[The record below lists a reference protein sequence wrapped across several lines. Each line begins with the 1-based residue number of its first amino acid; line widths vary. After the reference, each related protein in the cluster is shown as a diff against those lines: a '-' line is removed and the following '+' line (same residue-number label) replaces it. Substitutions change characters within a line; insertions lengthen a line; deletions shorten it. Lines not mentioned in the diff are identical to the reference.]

1 MQPARVQDGPSRLVF
16 HFHSAYS
23 VLGLGKRA
31 GRPLKLSAVG
41 PWEKNTMT
49 VWDRRSGRSFLV
61 DCGADESVLP
71 ASATDRRYR
80 ASSTPLIAANGTL
93 IKTWG
98 KCESSILLSKGHAFT
113 QEFHLADV
121 TDPILGADFFAS
133 NRLAIDMASKRL
145 ISLDNLNVVAT
156 GTTSVSSSI
165 CGLHVARIH
174 SFDTVIDDFPE
185 LLVPRFKFTDSNKHG
200 VEHYITTDGPPL
212 HARARRLKQDKLEVA
227 KAEFAEMEKLGIIR
241 RSNSPW
247 ASPLHIV
254 PKPSGGWRPCGDFRR
269 LNNATVDDRYPLP
282 HIQDFN
288 GSLAGMR
295 IFSKV
300 DLVRGYHQIPVA
312 SADVPKTA
320 VITPFGLWEF
330 LRMPFGLKNA
340 AQAFQRLMDGILQ
353 DVPFVFVYLD
363 DILIA
368 SRTEQEHEE
377 HLRQVFHLLSE
388 NGMVINRKKS
398 VFGVDELIYLGHRVT
413 TSGILPLE
421 SRVEAVND
429 FPVPTSK
436 VSLQRFLGM
445 INYYRRFMPRLADKL
460 HPLHDATKVKGQ
472 AIEGTSE
479 CQSAF
484 LAAKSALV
492 TATLLHH
499 PHSNAKT
506 SITVDASN
514 RAVGG
519 QLEQLLNGIWCPV
532 AFFSRKLSNA
542 ERKYSTFDR
551 ELLAIFLA
559 VKHFRH
565 HIEGLPFTIFTDH
578 KPLTF
583 AFASAVERS
592 PRQTRHMSFISEFS
606 TNVFH
611 VSGKDNVVADALS
624 RPDIS
629 AISLPTIDF
638 RQLAADQAVSE
649 EFAAYKTSITGLR
662 FDNVQF
668 VGCTVLCDVSMGK
681 PRPVVPREWTRR
693 IFDAIHN
700 LAHTGCR
707 PTQRAISSRFVW
719 HGLKR
724 DVRRWCRECHP
735 CQASKIHRHV
745 HAPLTKRPPPD
756 RRFGSLHV
764 DLVGPLDESE
774 GMKYLFTIID
784 RFTRWPE
791 AIPLPDSTTETC
803 ARVLIRH
810 WISRFGVPD
819 DITSDRGPQFTSHMW
834 SELNQLLG
842 ISTSNT
848 TAYRPQANG
857 LVERFHRQLKG
868 SLKARLQGPRWMDE
882 LPLVLLGVRTAWR
895 EDPDCSAAD
904 LVYGTS
910 LRLPGEFL
918 PHEQRDLRV
927 SSEFLRQLRDN
938 MRTVLPPAHEFHGKR
953 SAYTPDSLASTG
965 YVYVRHDAHRKPLQ
979 RPYDGPFK
987 ILEVHEKYYV
997 LDINGRHDSVS
1008 VDRLKTA
1015 YGHQVD
1021 RQPAPVPPPVVPPRA
1036 APSQPPAVAPQPTVH
1051 SRSGRHIQMPFRYR

>member
-1 MQPARVQDGPSRLVF
+1 
-16 HFHSAYS
+16 
-23 VLGLGKRA
+23 
-31 GRPLKLSAVG
+31 
-41 PWEKNTMT
+41 MT

-71 ASATDRRYR
+71 ASAADKRHR
-80 ASSTPLIAANGTL
+80 ATSTPLVAANGTL

-98 KCESSILLSKGHAFT
+98 KRESSILLSKGHSFT

-133 NRLAIDMASKRL
+133 NRLAIDMANKRL
-145 ISLDNLNVVAT
+145 ISLDDLNVVAT
-156 GTTSVSSSI
+156 GAASVSSFI

-174 SFDTVIDDFPE
+174 AFDAIIDEFPE
-185 LLVPRFKFTDSNKHG
+185 LLVPRFKSTDSNQHG
-200 VEHYITTDGPPL
+200 VEHHITTAGPPL

-227 KAEFAEMEKLGIIR
+227 KAEFAEMEKLGIVR

-247 ASPLHIV
+247 ASPLHLV

-288 GSLAGMR
+288 GSLAGMK

-312 SADVPKTA
+312 SADIPKTA

-340 AQAFQRLMDGILQ
+340 AQAFQRLMDGILR

-368 SRTEQEHEE
+368 SRTAQEHEA
-377 HLRQVFHLLSE
+377 HLRQVFRLLSD
-388 NGMVINRKKS
+388 NGMVINRKKC
-398 VFGVDELIYLGHRVT
+398 VFGVSDLIYLGHRVT

-421 SRVEAVND
+421 SRVEAVSD
-429 FPVPTSK
+429 FPVPTNK
-436 VSLQRFLGM
+436 AGLQRFLGM
-445 INYYRRFMPRLADKL
+445 INYYRRFMPRLADTL

-472 AIEGTSE
+472 AIEWTPE

-484 LAAKSALV
+484 LAAKDALV

-499 PHSNAKT
+499 PHPNAQT
-506 SITVDASN
+506 SITVDASI

-519 QLEQLLNGIWCPV
+519 QLEQLLDGTWCPV

-565 HIEGLPFTIFTDH
+565 LIEGLQFTIFTDH
-578 KPLTF
+578 RPLTF
-583 AFASAVERS
+583 AFASAAERS

-606 TNVFH
+606 TTVLH

-624 RPDIS
+624 RPAIS
-629 AISLPTIDF
+629 AISLPTIDY

-649 EFAAYKTSITGLR
+649 EIAAYKTSITGLC
-662 FDNVQF
+662 FADVQF
-668 VGCTVLCDVSMGK
+668 DGCTVLCDISMGK
-681 PRPVVPREWTRR
+681 PRPVVPREWTRKV
-693 IFDAIHN
+693 FDVIHN
-700 LAHTGCR
+700 LAHAGRR
-707 PTQRAISSRFVW
+707 PTQCAISSRFVW

-724 DVRRWCRECHP
+724 DIRKWCKDCHP
-735 CQASKIHRHV
+735 CQASKVHRHV
-745 HAPLTKRPPPD
+745 RAPLTERPPPD

-764 DLVGPLDESE
+764 DLVGPLPESE
-774 GMKYLFTIID
+774 GMSYLFTIID

-791 AIPLPDSTTETC
+791 AIPLPDSTAETC
-803 ARVLIRH
+803 SRALIRH

-819 DITSDRGPQFTSHMW
+819 DITSDRGPQFTSRLW
-834 SELNQLLG
+834 VELNQLLG
-842 ISTSNT
+842 ISASNT

-882 LPLVLLGVRTAWR
+882 LPLVLLGIRTAWR
-895 EDPDCSAAD
+895 EDPDCSASD

-910 LRLPGEFL
+910 LRIPGEFL
-918 PHEQRDLRV
+918 PHEPRDLRV
-927 SSEFLRQLRDN
+927 SSEFLQQLRDK
-938 MRTVLPPAHEFHGKR
+938 MRTVLPPAHEFHGSR
-953 SAYTPDSLASTG
+953 SAYTPASLASTG
-965 YVYVRHDAHRKPLQ
+965 YVYVRHDAHRTPLQ

-987 ILEVHEKYYV
+987 ILEVHDKYYV
-997 LDINGRHDSVS
+997 LEMNGRHDSVS
-1008 VDRLKTA
+1008 IDRLKTA
-1015 YGHQVD
+1015 YGTQVD
-1021 RQPAPVPPPVVPPRA
+1021 RQPEPVPPPAVPPRA
-1036 APSQPPAVAPQPTVH
+1036 VPSQPTPVAPQPTVY
-1051 SRSGRHIQMPFRYR
+1051 SRSGRPIQVPIRYR

>member
-1 MQPARVQDGPSRLVF
+1 
-16 HFHSAYS
+16 
-23 VLGLGKRA
+23 
-31 GRPLKLSAVG
+31 
-41 PWEKNTMT
+41 MT

-71 ASATDRRYR
+71 ASAADKRHRP
-80 ASSTPLIAANGTL
+80 SSTPLVAANGT
-93 IKTWG
+93 IIETWG
-98 KCESSILLSKGHAFT
+98 KRKSSILLGKGRLFA

-133 NRLAIDMASKRL
+133 HRLAIDMSNKRL
-145 ISLDNLNVVAT
+145 VSLDDLNVVAT
-156 GTTSVSSSI
+156 GITSTSSSV
-165 CGLHVARIH
+165 CGLHAARIH
-174 SFDTVIDDFPE
+174 SFDAIVDEFPE
-185 LLVPRFKFTDSNKHG
+185 LLVPRFKSTDSNKHG
-200 VEHYITTDGPPL
+200 VEHFITTEGPPL
-212 HARARRLKQDKLEVA
+212 HARARRLKQDMLEIA
-227 KAEFAEMEKLGIIR
+227 KAEFAEMEKMGIIR
-241 RSNSPW
+241 RSSSPW

-254 PKPSGGWRPCGDFRR
+254 PKASGGWRPCGDFRR

-282 HIQDFN
+282 HILDFN
-288 GSLAGMR
+288 GSLAGKK
-295 IFSKV
+295 IFSKI

-312 SADVPKTA
+312 AADIPKTA

-340 AQAFQRLMDGILQ
+340 AQAFQRLMDGILRGL
-353 DVPFVFVYLD
+353 PFVFTYLD

-368 SRTEQEHEE
+368 SHTEEEHKI
-377 HLRQVFHLLSE
+377 HLRQVFRLLSE

-398 VFGVDELIYLGHRVT
+398 VFGVSELTYLGHRVT
-413 TSGILPLE
+413 ASGILPLE
-421 SRVEAVND
+421 SRVEAVNE

-436 VSLQRFLGM
+436 ASLQRFLGM
-445 INYYRRFMPRLADKL
+445 INYYHRFMPMLADKL

-472 AIEGTSE
+472 TIEWTPE

-484 LAAKSALV
+484 LAAKAALAS
-492 TATLLHH
+492 ATLLHH

-506 SITVDASN
+506 CITVDASN
-514 RAVGG
+514 KAVGG
-519 QLEQLLNGIWCPV
+519 QLEQLLDGIWCPV
-532 AFFSRKLSNA
+532 AFFSRKLSKA
-542 ERKYSTFDR
+542 EKKYSTFDR

-565 HIEGLPFTIFTDH
+565 HIEGLQFTILTDH
-578 KPLTF
+578 RPLTF
-583 AFASAVERS
+583 AFASAAERS

-606 TNVFH
+606 TDVRH
-611 VSGKDNVVADALS
+611 VSGKDNVVADTLS

-629 AISLPTIDF
+629 AVSLPTIDF
-638 RQLAADQAVSE
+638 RQLAADQAASE
-649 EFAAYKTSITGLR
+649 EIAAYQTSITGLR

-668 VGCTVLCDVSMGK
+668 DDCTVLCDVSTGK

-693 IFDAIHN
+693 VFDAIHS
-700 LAHTGCR
+700 LAHAGRR

-724 DVRRWCRECHP
+724 DVRKWCQECHP

-745 HAPLTKRPPPD
+745 QAPLTKRPPPD

-791 AIPLPDSTTETC
+791 AIPLSVATTETC
-803 ARVLIRH
+803 ARALIRH

-842 ISTSNT
+842 ISASNT

-868 SLKARLQGPRWMDE
+868 SLKARLQGPHWMDE
-882 LPLVLLGVRTAWR
+882 LPLVLLGIRTAWR
-895 EDPDCSAAD
+895 EDPDCSASD

-910 LRLPGEFL
+910 LRIPGEFL
-918 PHEQRDLRV
+918 PHEPRDLQV
-927 SSEFLRQLRDN
+927 SSEFLRQLRDK
-938 MRTVLPPAHEFHGKR
+938 MHTALPPAHEFHG
-953 SAYTPDSLASTG
+953 SHPAYTPDNLASTG
-965 YVYVRHDAHRKPLQ
+965 YVYVRHDAHRTPLQ

-987 ILEVHEKYYV
+987 ILEAHEKYYV
-997 LDINGRHDSVS
+997 LDMNGRRDSVS

-1015 YGHQVD
+1015 YGPPVD
-1021 RQPAPVPPPVVPPRA
+1021 RQPTPVPPPAVSPHLIRP
-1036 APSQPPAVAPQPTVH
+1036 APSPTTPVAPQPTAQT
-1051 SRSGRHIQMPFRYR
+1051 RSGRHIKVPARYL

>member
-1 MQPARVQDGPSRLVF
+1 
-16 HFHSAYS
+16 
-23 VLGLGKRA
+23 
-31 GRPLKLSAVG
+31 
-41 PWEKNTMT
+41 MT
-49 VWDRRSGRSFLV
+49 VWDRRSGHSFLV
-61 DCGADESVLP
+61 DCGAEESVLP
-71 ASATDRRYR
+71 ASAADKRHR
-80 ASSTPLIAANGTL
+80 APSAPLVAANGTL

-98 KCESSILLSKGHAFT
+98 KRESSLLLSKGHAFT
-113 QEFHLADV
+113 QEFHVADV

-133 NRLAIDMASKRL
+133 NRLAIDMSNKRL
-145 ISLDNLNVVAT
+145 VSLDNLNVVAT
-156 GTTSVSSSI
+156 GVASIYPSTS
-165 CGLHVARIH
+165 GLHIARIH
-174 SFDTVIDDFPE
+174 SFDSIIDEFPE
-185 LLVPRFKFTDSNKHG
+185 LLVPRFKSTDSNKHG

-212 HARARRLKQDKLEVA
+212 HARARRLEQEKLEVA
-227 KAEFAEMEKLGIIR
+227 KAEFAEMERMGIIR

-254 PKPSGGWRPCGDFRR
+254 PKPGGGWRPCGDYRR

-288 GSLAGMR
+288 GSLAGKR

-312 SADVPKTA
+312 LTDIPKTA
-320 VITPFGLWEF
+320 IITPFGLWEF

-340 AQAFQRLMDGILQ
+340 AQAFQRLMDGILRGIS
-353 DVPFVFVYLD
+353 FVFVYLD
-363 DILIA
+363 DILVA
-368 SRTEQEHEE
+368 SHTEQEHEA
-377 HLRQVFHLLSE
+377 HLRQVFRLLSD

-398 VFGVDELIYLGHRVT
+398 VFGVNELTYLGHRVT
-413 TSGILPLE
+413 TSGIMPLE
-421 SRVEAVND
+421 SRVKAVSD
-429 FPVPTSK
+429 FPVPTNK

-445 INYYRRFMPRLADKL
+445 INYYHRFMPRLADKL

-472 AIEGTSE
+472 TIEWTPE

-499 PHSNAKT
+499 SNSNATT
-506 SITVDASN
+506 SITVDASD

-519 QLEQLLNGIWCPV
+519 QLEQLLDGIWSPV

-542 ERKYSTFDR
+542 ERKYSAFDR

-565 HIEGLPFTIFTDH
+565 HIEGRQFTIFTDH

-583 AFASAVERS
+583 AFASAAERS

-606 TNVFH
+606 TDVRH

-629 AISLPTIDF
+629 AIYLPTIDY
-638 RQLAADQAVSE
+638 RQLAADQATSE
-649 EFAAYKTSITGLR
+649 EITAYKTSITGLR
-662 FDNVQF
+662 FDDVQF
-668 VGCTVLCDVSMGK
+668 DDCTVLCDVSMGK
-681 PRPVVPREWTRR
+681 PRPVIPKEWTKKV
-693 IFDAIHN
+693 FDAIHG
-700 LAHTGCR
+700 LAHAGSR

-719 HGLKR
+719 HGMNR
-724 DVRRWCRECHP
+724 DVRKWCRECHP

-745 HAPLTKRPPPD
+745 HAPLTERPPPD

-774 GMKYLFTIID
+774 GMKFFFTIVD

-791 AIPLPDSTTETC
+791 AIPLPDSTSETC
-803 ARVLIRH
+803 ARALIRH

-819 DITSDRGPQFTSHMW
+819 DITSDRGPQFTSHLW
-834 SELNQLLG
+834 SELNRLLG
-842 ISTSNT
+842 ISASNT

-868 SLKARLQGPRWMDE
+868 SLKARLQGPHWMDE
-882 LPLVLLGVRTAWR
+882 LPLVLLGIRTAWR
-895 EDPDCSAAD
+895 EDPDCSASD

-910 LRLPGEFL
+910 LRIPGEFL
-918 PHEQRDLRV
+918 PHEPRNLRV
-927 SSEFLRQLRDN
+927 SSEFLRQLQDN
-938 MRTVLPPAHEFHGKR
+938 MRTVLPPAHEFHGSH
-953 SAYTPDSLASTG
+953 SAYQPDNLASTG
-965 YVYVRHDAHRKPLQ
+965 YVYVRHDAHRSPLQ

-987 ILEVHEKYYV
+987 ILEAHNKYYV
-997 LDINGRHDSVS
+997 LDVNGRHDSVS
-1008 VDRLKTA
+1008 IDRLKTA
-1015 YGHQVD
+1015 YGKQVD
-1021 RQPAPVPPPVVPPRA
+1021 CQTVPVPSRVITPPR
-1036 APSQPPAVAPQPTVH
+1036 PVRVTPFQPTTAAPQPMVH
-1051 SRSGRHIQMPFRYR
+1051 SRSGRRIKMPVRYQ